1 MSDPSNL
8 IPKLNE
14 IMEEY
19 AEVEEEVVQETQSR
33 AVQEE
38 ERPEARTEIE
48 QPTEETRKRKR
59 GAEESGAKQ
68 REEKVS
74 DFVSELAYFA
84 WRDKLHHK
92 DFIGERCFNRLISP
106 FQEVIEKKG

>member
-8 IPKLNE
+8 ISNLNK

-19 AEVEEEVVQETQSR
+19 AEVEEEAVQETRSG

-38 ERPEARTEIE
+38 ERPEARIETEK
-48 QPTEETRKRKR
+48 PTEETRKRKR
-59 GAEESGAKQ
+59 GAEEAGAEQ

-84 WRDKLHHK
+84 WRDKL
-92 DFIGERCFNRLISP
+92 
-106 FQEVIEKKG
+106 